1 MAGGGQL
8 KTGGLSLRA
17 ARDRVQKLLRS
28 NAYDNR
34 MCGLCRIRV
43 EKARCETLKAVL
55 VDDEPLALYH
65 LETLLREC
73 GGLEIVGRYQNPRR
87 ALDELSQVKPDVI
100 FLDVEMPELNG
111 IETAEQVLRLSPET
125 DLVFVTAYDEYAVK
139 AFELNALDYVLKP
152 VQRDRL
158 IKTVQRL
165 IDRRYETHVV
175 SLAGQ
180 AIMIRCF
187 QSLQIEI
194 PPRGPEPIRWRTA
207 KAQELFAYLVH
218 RRGQPVRKDA
228 LLELFWPDADHKK
241 GFARLYT
248 TIYQIRK
255 TLKELNIGI
264 HISNCDDG
272 YLLDMKH
279 VRVDVDEWE
288 RGIRMWSPV
297 TRERLSE
304 HLRLLELY
312 RGDYLDDY
320 DYIWAESERQR
331 LRTHWFYHANH
342 VAGYLESVGEYARA
356 LAVYH
361 RIQRFHPHVEETY
374 VKLMKLYDRLGDR
387 NAVVREYMNLNRML
401 SEEYGVAPHK
411 AVREWYLRWKKTQSR

>member
-1 MAGGGQL
+1 MIEG
-8 KTGGLSLRA
+8 A
-17 ARDRVQKLLRS
+17 ACV
-28 NAYDNR
+28 
-34 MCGLCRIRV
+34 GFGV
-43 EKARCETLKAVL
+43 EKARCDTLKAIL
-55 VDDEPLALYH
+55 VDDERLALHY
-65 LETLLREC
+65 LEKLLREC

-87 ALDELSQVKPDVI
+87 ALDELPQVKPDVI

-111 IETAEQVLRLSPET
+111 IETAEEVLRLSPET

-165 IDRRYETHVV
+165 IDRRHETAVV
-175 SLAGQ
+175 PLARQTG
-180 AIMIRCF
+180 MIRCF
-187 QSLQIEI
+187 QSLQIEV
-194 PPRGPEPIRWRTA
+194 PPRGPETIRWRTA

-228 LLELFWPDADHKK
+228 LLDLFWPDTDRKR

-255 TLKELNIGI
+255 TLKELDVGI
-264 HISNCDDG
+264 HIANCDDG
-272 YLLDMKH
+272 YLLDMNH
-279 VRVDVDEWE
+279 VRLDVDEWE
-288 RGIRMWSPV
+288 RGVRELSPV
-297 TRERLSE
+297 TGETLSE
-304 HLRLLELY
+304 HLSLLELY

-320 DYIWAESERQR
+320 DYLWAESERQR
-331 LRTHWFYHANH
+331 LRTHWFYHATH

-374 VKLMKLYDRLGDR
+374 VTLMKLYDRLGDR
-387 NAVVREYMNLNRML
+387 DAVEREYMKLTRML
-401 SEEYGVAPHK
+401 SEEYGVAPQQT
-411 AVREWYLRWKKTQSR
+411 VREWYLRWKKKQSR